1 MNGKRLISSLI
12 LILLISS
19 LSMVGASEEH
29 HVTATDRPTTAIHNY
44 VVFQSCCLPSNIN
57 FTVQIN
63 NKSYESSNYYLNISL
78 PDGTYH
84 YTISLPYDYTSNIT
98 TGNIILKQSNVYVH
112 FKVSYRS
119 YDLGEIVLVSIVLSL
134 VSILVFIVYYIR
146 VTRK

>member
-1 MNGKRLISSLI
+1 MNGKPLIISLILIMLISSLI
-12 LILLISS
+12 
-19 LSMVGASEEH
+19 MVGASEEH
-29 HVTATDRPTTAIHNY
+29 QATATDRPTTTTHNY

-98 TGNIILKQSNVYVH
+98 TGKC
-112 FKVSYRS
+112 
-119 YDLGEIVLVSIVLSL
+119 
-134 VSILVFIVYYIR
+134 FIF
-146 VTRK
+146 